1 MYSYVKSRGRYL
13 CQHSCGDIHEVFG
26 DLIELGLDMYNTF
39 QPEIYDV
46 KKVKEEYGND
56 LTFYGGISTQTV
68 LPFGSPDEVR
78 QETRKMMDIMGVNG
92 GYVVAPTHSMPPDI
106 PVENVIAFLDVVRN
120 Q

>member
-46 KKVKEEYGND
+46 KKSRKNMGM
-56 LTFYGGISTQTV
+56 I
-68 LPFGSPDEVR
+68 LPFTAV
-78 QETRKMMDIMGVNG
+78 
-92 GYVVAPTHSMPPDI
+92 
-106 PVENVIAFLDVVRN
+106 
-120 Q
+120 